1 MLLSILHPCGD
12 RLWTKQQQAWPTIP
26 RISLWTNWWILKFL
40 EKITISDWLQSPS
53 IQMQSIITLCSLTLK
68 LHPAD
73 FWAFIHI
80 FYRKQEFFLVKTKEK
95 LSDHF
100 SFSRESGMEHKNN
113 ILINTKKMNILIQLQ
128 TYLNQKNPKIQISTH
143 SPSNPNPS
151 PMTPKFPCPLPVP
164 RPFFIGLKI
173 KPWRSYLSFLYT
185 SIYKYKNVA

>member
-40 EKITISDWLQSPS
+40 EKITISDWPQSPS

-80 FYRKQEFFLVKTKEK
+80 FYRKQEFFLIKTKEK

-100 SFSRESGMEHKNN
+100 AFSRESGMEHENN
-113 ILINTKKMNILIQLQ
+113 ILINTKKMNILIQLKP
-128 TYLNQKNPKIQISTH
+128 TSIRKIPKS
-143 SPSNPNPS
+143 
-151 PMTPKFPCPLPVP
+151 KFPPIPHQIQTLPQSP
-164 RPFFIGLKI
+164 PSSLAPF
-173 KPWRSYLSFLYT
+173 RS
-185 SIYKYKNVA
+185 